1 MMSNQLSYRRR
12 PDLAT
17 FYGGAL
23 DEAQARDTDR
33 AAAGCCA

>member
-1 MMSNQLSYRRR
+1 MSNQLSYRRR

-23 DEAQARDTDR
+23 DEAQAATIPLTKHL
-33 AAAGCCA
+33 